1 MAPFT
6 PNEAQKPSPASN
18 NSIGASSAL
27 PQLDVPL
34 PRGRLSSRT
43 PSDFKSPTSGTPP
56 MPRRRSSIL
65 SFSSLDDTRHSARDF
80 IRPGLGLNNN
90 DNVQDEEPSNWHSSP
105 LAFAFLPA
113 LAGLF
118 FTNGSAFVTDI
129 LLLGLAAL
137 FLNWSVRLPWY
148 AVSCRF
154 VLLNIAKNCQGLVPF
169 GTNRCHPL
177 SIASLFSDTRRCW

>member
-1 MAPFT
+1 MTSFI
-6 PNEAQKPSPASN
+6 PNEAQKPSPPSN
-18 NSIGASSAL
+18 NSIGTSSAL
-27 PQLDVPL
+27 PQLEIPL
-34 PRGRLSSRT
+34 PRGHLSSRT
-43 PSDFKSPTSGTPP
+43 LAGFKSPTSGTPP

-65 SFSSLDDTRHSARDF
+65 SFSGLDDTRHSARDF
-80 IRPGLGLNNN
+80 IRPGLGLNGN
-90 DNVQDEEPSNWHSSP
+90 DNVQDEEPSDWHSSP

-148 AVSCRF
+148 AVSCPF
-154 VLLNIAKNCQGLVPF
+154 VPSNIAKHCQGLVPF
-169 GTNRCHPL
+169 GSDCCRPI
-177 SIASLFSDTRRCW
+177 SIASLFSDTRRC